1 MAFDNHVER
10 VHAKGRDSECL
21 GLSMVEY
28 TPRFSVKDAALALNH
43 ARKGNQK
50 KVIEVIGGPLPSA
63 PNILSSADC
72 FCEDIAALLIRAR
85 FL

>member
-28 TPRFSVKDAALALNH
+28 TRRFRRDAALALNH
-43 ARKGNQK
+43 ARKGIKK
-50 KVIEVIGGPLPSA
+50 KVIEMLAARNRQHINICRQRITFVRISLP
-63 PNILSSADC
+63 
-72 FCEDIAALLIRAR
+72 F
-85 FL
+85 